1 MRTEDVSIDD
11 RLRGRLWLPDADG
24 PVGGVVLAHGFSAT
38 VAMGLEDWA
47 TGLAEAG
54 FATLAYDHA
63 GFGRSGGEPRQHVD
77 WRQQARDLRT
87 AVAWLDAR
95 PEVDGVATWGSS
107 FSGGQGAVVSTLD
120 DRVRAVVAVVPYL
133 GSTVE
138 GDADVLADPPSSEPT
153 AMVVVPEEGVDLPA
167 MLPEPE
173 SVAWFG
179 RAAGGGWQNRVT
191 VGPVADPGPAMP
203 KVPVPML
210 VILATGDRVAPVDM
224 ARGILEHVPDVR
236 VLELEGDHFVAYSG
250 DALRRGIEATARFLS
265 DAGLRAAPP
274 AQER

>member
-1 MRTEDVSIDD
+1 MRTEDVSIDG

-38 VAMGLEDWA
+38 VAMGLEGWA
-47 TGLAEAG
+47 EGLALAG
-54 FATLAYDHA
+54 FAALAYDHA

-87 AVAWLDAR
+87 AVAWLHAR

-107 FSGGQGAVVSTLD
+107 FSGGQGAVVSTVD

-138 GDADVLADPPSSEPT
+138 GDPDVLADPPPSEPT
-153 AMVVVPEEGVDLPA
+153 PMLVIPEDGVDLPA

-179 RAAGGGWQNRVT
+179 RTAGGGWENRVT
-191 VGPVADPGPAMP
+191 VGPVPNPGPAMP
-203 KVPVPML
+203 DVPVPML
-210 VILATGDRVAPVDM
+210 VILATEDRVAPVEM
-224 ARGILEHVPDVR
+224 ARAMAAHVQDVR
-236 VLELEGDHFVAYSG
+236 VLELEGDHFVAYAEDG
-250 DALRRGIEATARFLS
+250 LRRGIEATARFLS

-274 AQER
+274 GRGR

>member
-1 MRTEDVSIDD
+1 MRCEDVSLDQ
-11 RLRGRLWLPDADG
+11 RLRGRLWLPDTDG
-24 PVGGVVLAHGFSAT
+24 PVGGVVLGGGFSVT

-47 TGLAEAG
+47 TGLADAG
-54 FATLAYDHA
+54 FVALAYDHA

-95 PEVDGVATWGSS
+95 PEVEGVATWGSS

-133 GSTVE
+133 GTSID
-138 GDADVLADPPSSEPT
+138 GDPDVLAEPPPSEPT
-153 AMVVVPEEGVDLPA
+153 AMLVIPEEGVDLPA

-173 SVAWFG
+173 SAAWFG
-179 RAAGGGWQNRVT
+179 RAAGGGWENRVT
-191 VGPVADPGPAMP
+191 VGPVPNPGPAMP
-203 KVPVPML
+203 RVPVPML
-210 VILATGDRVAPVDM
+210 VILATEDRIAAVEVARAM
-224 ARGILEHVPDVR
+224 AAHVPDVR

-250 DALRRGIEATARFLS
+250 DALRRGIEATVRFLS

-274 AQER
+274 GSGR

>member
-1 MRTEDVSIDD
+1 MQTQDVSIDPE
-11 RLRGRLWLPDADG
+11 LRGRLWLPDADD
-24 PVGGVVLAHGFSAT
+24 PVGGVVLGGGFSVT
-38 VAMGLEDWA
+38 VAMGLGDWA
-47 TGLAEAG
+47 IGLAEAG
-54 FATLAYDHA
+54 FAALAYDHA

-77 WRQQARDLRT
+77 WRRQARDLRT

-133 GSTVE
+133 GTSID
-138 GDADVLADPPSSEPT
+138 GDADVLADPPPSEPT
-153 AMVVVPEEGVDLPA
+153 AMLVIPEDGVDLPA

-173 SVAWFG
+173 SVDWFG
-179 RAAGGGWQNRVT
+179 RVAGGGWENRVA

-203 KVPVPML
+203 RVPVPML
-210 VILATGDRVAPVDM
+210 VILATEDRIASVDVARSM
-224 ARGILEHVPDVR
+224 AAHVPDVR

-250 DALRRGIEATARFLS
+250 DALRRAIEATARFLS
-265 DAGLRAAPP
+265 DAGLRAARP
-274 AQER
+274 APGR